1 MLFFKHIDYLEIQL
15 LFIISTV
22 LLFSKYYRN
31 IIDSKKRFKKNVFKK
46 KSLVHI
52 FQIQIEKRH

>member
-1 MLFFKHIDYLEIQL
+1 MLFFKHIEYLEIKL

-22 LLFSKYYRN
+22 ILFSKYYRN
-31 IIDSKKRFKKNVFKK
+31 KINSKSDLEKNVFKK

-52 FQIQIEKRH
+52 FQIQIEKRY